1 MSDDGR
7 RSRRQRSVIAA
18 TKNSEDTMRTC
29 VGAAPYRSTPAEDL
43 CFNNYCDIAAR
54 VRKANQCRCVRG
66 PHGDADG
73 RTRPTDRRTGSHGIS
88 EQEVQAR
95 GERKRGPV
103 DARRLLEASLDG
115 GLPPFAKMASSHSST
130 TDLNRGSLLSPPL
143 CLPRHFAS
151 FANTDR
157 PFSRERGFTAL
168 SIQVQGN
175 STLNIG
181 ATRLGLQRD

>member
-73 RTRPTDRRTGSHGIS
+73 RTRPTDRSTDR
-88 EQEVQAR
+88 EPRDKRAR
-95 GERKRGPV
+95 GSGPRREEEGPRGREKAPRGLFRWGV
-103 DARRLLEASLDG
+103 APLRQDGLLAFLHHRPQPRLSAL
-115 GLPPFAKMASSHSST
+115 ASSLPSS
-130 TDLNRGSLLSPPL
+130 
-143 CLPRHFAS
+143 
-151 FANTDR
+151 
-157 PFSRERGFTAL
+157 PF
-168 SIQVQGN
+168 
-175 STLNIG
+175 
-181 ATRLGLQRD
+181 RLVR